1 MVDTSGPV
9 AKPTDK
15 SRERVG
21 NDVYG
26 GMVRRVLKAY
36 GRRVGAGDIA
46 ALPELVALEAELAA
60 TIEDAV
66 RQLRAEPFCYSW
78 TQIGDVL
85 GVSRQAA
92 LKRWGHVGGARVA
105 GGQPAGLR

>member
-1 MVDTSGPV
+1 MAIVELRTLPPEPWGDQMRR
-9 AKPTDK
+9 A
-15 SRERVG
+15 REIAG
-21 NDVYG
+21 LTQDDAIAA
-26 GMVRRVLKAY
+26 M
-36 GRRVGAGDIA
+36 GRYHIA
-46 ALPELVALEAELAA
+46 ALPELVALETELAA
-60 TIEDAV
+60 AIEDAV

-92 LKRWGHVGGARVA
+92 LKRWGHVGGARVP

>member
-1 MVDTSGPV
+1 MVDAAAPG
-9 AKPTDK
+9 AKGAAE
-15 SRERVG
+15 SRDRVG

-26 GMVRRVLKAY
+26 GMVRRVLRAY

-60 TIEDAV
+60 AIEDAV

-85 GVSRQAA
+85 GVTRQAA
-92 LKRWGHVGGARVA
+92 LKRWGHVGGARMP